1 MKQNKP
7 SNSRIADKLSMGE
20 DCPGLF
26 QWSVLCPGPDR
37 SQELNSPQKGCFFTV
52 SVCGDRDSSSQSPSS
67 ALRESLLSSRRRLGG
82 DLERGVCGERDRGK
96 VDTGPA
102 QSFQKCLKPVASY
115 SPAPLCPAHTE
126 MKEVKGHSGG
136 GGCQWY
142 LQHTFVATFELE
154 GIKIGC
160 REAWQKVAQRSRET
174 QRQWPICG

>member
-1 MKQNKP
+1 MQKLCQPHSHVHRCVCTHCLGRQMCIEYMLLGHTMQTDKYKFSLKLQTHSP
-7 SNSRIADKLSMGE
+7 CVCTQVADKQRHS
-20 DCPGLF
+20 
-26 QWSVLCPGPDR
+26 
-37 SQELNSPQKGCFFTV
+37 NT
-52 SVCGDRDSSSQSPSS
+52 
-67 ALRESLLSSRRRLGG
+67 
-82 DLERGVCGERDRGK
+82 GK